1 MENERELIKEIINKE
16 KLKVSN
22 KTTILL
28 NITADVNDGDY
39 IRGTYIVE
47 VEDYYKVVE
56 LFDKLNGDWQNREEL
71 LSDDE
76 IDFLDDYIPYM
87 DNEEVHIIEGYSLEI
102 YLDGV
107 LYGE

>member
-22 KTTILL
+22 KTIILL
-28 NITADVNDGDY
+28 HIKADVNDADY
-39 IRGTYIVE
+39 IRNTSEVD

-76 IDFLDDYIPYM
+76 IAFLYDYIPYM
-87 DNEEVHIIEGYSLEI
+87 DNEEVHTIEDYSLEI

-107 LYGE
+107 LYG